1 MWVGYRSVFGV
12 DWKEAARGAQIAA
25 EQMEHW
31 LTREGLEPADF
42 EPRQGRY
49 RVGGGAQL
57 TVTEAASQGHFKA
70 VRYRLK
76 QPARAGVHWYTSLT
90 FVALSKRPDK
100 ELREHGYF
108 MVEVAARAEEPNTTL
123 DERVRT
129 PDLTGLLLDAVTA
142 TDGPARLTTA
152 PQLIEA
158 RDVDS
163 LINILCDPGRRMPA
177 VVAVPGD
184 GDDLALWR
192 ERFTQATCYLPG
204 IASLYLLTE
213 DAGRLLNKEFEHHWT
228 SRALRTFHL
237 EPDPA
242 SMIDG
247 ERHPVLTWSWL
258 ESDIEGAQAILTHR
272 IRAVTAAAALPEALH
287 GVSDALFQANEQQ
300 RVIDEET
307 RRVQRALQFPGSDED
322 EFGHWPAWGPVGAGA
337 GASVGPVHG
346 SSGAGGLS
354 TLNGANG
361 SSAHNHHSPAEHES
375 EPEHGP
381 FDLLIESLG
390 DFPNLVVTADLAPMR
405 ALGRHKDGATF
416 AGKAREALAALDSYA
431 ALCRSG
437 GWDGGGFRR
446 YCEDSQHGGRIIPA
460 GQVAANESDTVR
472 QDPKMAKLRRFRV
485 PSAVSVTGSAMMWA
499 HVKIGN
505 SGQTAP
511 RLYFLDDT
519 NGETGQIVVG
529 YLGPHLK
536 NTKSS

>member
-12 DWKEAARGAQIAA
+12 DWKESGRGAQIAA
-25 EQMEHW
+25 EKMQQW
-31 LTREGLEPADF
+31 LIREGHDPEF

-57 TVTEAASQGHFKA
+57 TVTEAASPGHFKA

-76 QPARAGVHWYTSLT
+76 EPARAGVHWYTSLT

-100 ELREHGYF
+100 ELKEHGYF
-108 MVEVAARAEEPNTTL
+108 MVEVAARAEEPGVTL

-129 PDLTGLLLDAVTA
+129 PDLTGLLLDTVTA

-152 PQLIEA
+152 PQLIET

-163 LINILCDPGRRMPA
+163 LINLLCDPGRRMPA
-177 VVAVPGD
+177 VVAVPGE

-242 SMIDG
+242 STTDG

-258 ESDIEGAQAILTHR
+258 DSDIEGAQAILTHR
-272 IRAVTAAAALPEALH
+272 IRAVTAAAALPEALD
-287 GVSDALFQANEQQ
+287 GVSDALFQANELQ
-300 RVIDEET
+300 RVADEET
-307 RRVQRALQFPGSDED
+307 RRMQRALQPAVNGDGAADS
-322 EFGHWPAWGPVGAGA
+322 GHWPEWPGWPEWSEDLQSDLDPA
-337 GASVGPVHG
+337 
-346 SSGAGGLS
+346 
-354 TLNGANG
+354 
-361 SSAHNHHSPAEHES
+361 AEH

-405 ALGRHKDGATF
+405 ALGQHKDGATF

-460 GQVAANESDTVR
+460 GQVAAKESDTVR

-485 PSAVSVTGSAMMWA
+485 PSAISATGSAMMWA
-499 HVKIGN
+499 HIKIGN

>member
-12 DWKEAARGAQIAA
+12 DWKEAGRGAQIAA
-25 EQMEHW
+25 EQMQLW
-31 LTREGLEPADF
+31 LSREGHEPEF
-42 EPRQGRY
+42 EPKQGRY
-49 RVGGGAQL
+49 RAGGGAQL
-57 TVTEAASQGHFKA
+57 TVTEAASPGHFKA

-142 TDGPARLTTA
+142 TDGPARLTTT
-152 PQLIEA
+152 PQMIEA

-177 VVAVPGD
+177 VVAVPGE

-204 IASLYLLTE
+204 IASLYLLSE

-242 SMIDG
+242 SVVDG
-247 ERHPVLTWSWL
+247 ERHPVLTWNWL

-287 GVSDALFQANEQQ
+287 GVSDALFHANELQ
-300 RVIDEET
+300 RVTDEET
-307 RRVQRALQFPGSDED
+307 RRVQRALRSPGTDAD
-322 EFGHWPAWGPVGAGA
+322 DFGYWPPWNGETVGAVNGSGGPSGSAA
-337 GASVGPVHG
+337 G
-346 SSGAGGLS
+346 
-354 TLNGANG
+354 LNGTNGHSHANG
-361 SSAHNHHSPAEHES
+361 NGHGHEHGADTDG

-485 PSAVSVTGSAMMWA
+485 PSAISATGSAMMWA

>member
-1 MWVGYRSVFGV
+1 
-12 DWKEAARGAQIAA
+12 
-25 EQMEHW
+25 
-31 LTREGLEPADF
+31 
-42 EPRQGRY
+42 
-49 RVGGGAQL
+49 
-57 TVTEAASQGHFKA
+57 
-70 VRYRLK
+70 
-76 QPARAGVHWYTSLT
+76 
-90 FVALSKRPDK
+90 
-100 ELREHGYF
+100 
-108 MVEVAARAEEPNTTL
+108 
-123 DERVRT
+123 
-129 PDLTGLLLDAVTA
+129 
-142 TDGPARLTTA
+142 
-152 PQLIEA
+152 
-158 RDVDS
+158 
-163 LINILCDPGRRMPA
+163 MPA
-177 VVAVPGD
+177 VVAVPGE

-192 ERFTQATCYLPG
+192 ERFGQATCYLPG

-242 SMIDG
+242 SALDG
-247 ERHPVLTWSWL
+247 ERHPVLTWNWL

-272 IRAVTAAAALPEALH
+272 IRAVTASAALPEALH
-287 GVSDALFQANEQQ
+287 GVSDALFHANELQ
-300 RVIDEET
+300 RVTDEET
-307 RRVQRALQFPGSDED
+307 RRVHRALRSPGSSDTD
-322 EFGHWPAWGPVGAGA
+322 DFGYWPPWSGGAGDT
-337 GASVGPVHG
+337 VGSLVGTGGGHG
-346 SSGAGGLS
+346 HGVNGSGGF
-354 TLNGANG
+354 NG
-361 SSAHNHHSPAEHES
+361 SSHGPSNGHGHGHHGSGHGQDHHGPES
-375 EPEHGP
+375 DGEPEHGP

-485 PSAVSVTGSAMMWA
+485 PSAVSATGSAMMWA